1 MYKENAMKPK
11 QSVRCVRTKGGL
23 QGLPLL
29 AVILLVILVA
39 CAHTEK
45 VLVPPKIDL
54 KTYASIGVVEF
65 STNAED
71 TLKPYVTQNFI
82 ENIQSAQPGTRI
94 LELGNADHLLRS
106 MGHRQLNPETI
117 QSIGQK
123 YKVDA
128 IILGHLQVST
138 IKPKIN
144 MSTAAKS
151 LSASAYIEAALQTR
165 ILETNSGATCWTRSN
180 SGKTRVARLNL
191 TEGGPYTIGV
201 SDPKEKYG
209 KLVPKLVYANTMDFR
224 SRYEYRTVE

>member
-1 MYKENAMKPK
+1 MKSNP
-11 QSVRCVRTKGGL
+11 SGCCVRIRGGL
-23 QGLPLL
+23 PGTALLL
-29 AVILLVILVA
+29 AILLGVLVA

-45 VLVPPKIDL
+45 VLIPPKVDL
-54 KTYASIGVVEF
+54 KNYPSIGVVEF

-94 LELGNADHLLRS
+94 LELGDADHLLRS
-106 MGHRQLNPETI
+106 LGHRQLDPETI

-128 IILGHLQVST
+128 VILGHLQVSA

-144 MSTAAKS
+144 VHTAAKS
-151 LSASAYIEAALQTR
+151 LSAKAYIEAALKTR
-165 ILETNSGATCWTRSN
+165 ILETGSGATCWIRST
-180 SGKTRVARLNL
+180 SGKTQVARINL
-191 TEGGPYTIGV
+191 MEGGPFNIGV

-209 KLVPKLVYANTMDFR
+209 QLVPKLVYANTMDFR

>member
-1 MYKENAMKPK
+1 MKTNTLDCFARIRIGRF
-11 QSVRCVRTKGGL
+11 S
-23 QGLPLL
+23 LL
-29 AVILLVILVA
+29 LLVTAILMLLWA

-45 VLVPPKIDL
+45 VLLPPKVDL
-54 KTYASIGVVEF
+54 KTYPSIGVVEF

-71 TLKPYVTQNFI
+71 ALKPYVTQNFI

-94 LELGNADHLLRS
+94 LELGDTDSLLRS
-106 MGHRQLNPETI
+106 LGHSQLTLETI

-144 MSTAAKS
+144 VYTAAKS
-151 LSASAYIEAALQTR
+151 LSAKAYVEAALKTR
-165 ILETNSGATCWTRSN
+165 ILETDSGATCWTRST
-180 SGKTRVARLNL
+180 SGKTQVARINL
-191 TEGGPYTIGV
+191 MEGGPFNIGV

-209 KLVPKLVYANTMDFR
+209 QLVPKLVFANTTDFR
-224 SRYEYRTVE
+224 SRYEYRTVK

>member
-1 MYKENAMKPK
+1 ME
-11 QSVRCVRTKGGL
+11 SI
-23 QGLPLL
+23 LPGFCKHSGIRLRNLSLLLL
-29 AVILLVILVA
+29 AAIVITLVA
-39 CAHTEK
+39 CAHREK
-45 VLVPPKIDL
+45 VLIPPKVDL
-54 KTYASIGVVEF
+54 KTYPSIGVVEF

-94 LELGNADHLLRS
+94 LELGDADYLMRS
-106 MGHRQLNPETI
+106 LGHSQLNSETI

-128 IILGHLQVST
+128 IILGHLQVSH

-144 MSTAAKS
+144 VYTAAKS
-151 LSASAYIEAALQTR
+151 LNARAYIEAALKTR
-165 ILETNSGATCWTRSN
+165 ILETDSGATCWTRAT
-180 SGKTRVARLNL
+180 SGKTQVAAINL
-191 TEGGPYTIGV
+191 IKDGPFSVGV

-209 KLVPKLVYANTMDFR
+209 QLVPKLVYTNTMDFR

>member
-1 MYKENAMKPK
+1 MKPNPLDR
-11 QSVRCVRTKGGL
+11 SAHIIS
-23 QGLPLL
+23 GLPSLL
-29 AVILLVILVA
+29 ILAAAAMIMMLA

-45 VLVPPKIDL
+45 VLVPPKVDL
-54 KTYASIGVVEF
+54 KSYPSIGVVEF

-94 LELGNADHLLRS
+94 LELGDADHLLRS
-106 MGHRQLNPETI
+106 LGHSQLNPETI

-128 IILGHLQVST
+128 IIVGHLQVSQV
-138 IKPKIN
+138 KPKIN
-144 MSTAAKS
+144 VYTASKS
-151 LSASAYIEAALQTR
+151 LNAKAYVEAALKTR
-165 ILETNSGATCWTRSN
+165 IMETDSGATCWTRAT
-180 SGKTRVARLNL
+180 SGKTQVAKINL
-191 TEGGPYTIGV
+191 MKGGPFSVGV

-224 SRYEYRTVE
+224 SKYEYRTVK

>member
-1 MYKENAMKPK
+1 MKTNL
-11 QSVRCVRTKGGL
+11 SDCSANIRTGL
-23 QGLPLL
+23 LCLTFLL
-29 AVILLVILVA
+29 SAVMLMLLA

-45 VLVPPKIDL
+45 VIVPPKVDL
-54 KTYASIGVVEF
+54 KAFPSIGVVEF

-94 LELGNADHLLRS
+94 LELGDADHLLRS
-106 MGHRQLNPETI
+106 LGHSQLNPETI

-128 IILGHLQVST
+128 IILGHLQVSH

-144 MSTAAKS
+144 VYTAAKS
-151 LSASAYIEAALQTR
+151 LNARAYVEAALKTR
-165 ILETNSGATCWTRSN
+165 ILETESGATCWTRAT
-180 SGKTRVARLNL
+180 SGKTQVARISLM
-191 TEGGPYTIGV
+191 EGGPFSVGV

-224 SRYEYRTVE
+224 SQYEYRTTK

>member
-1 MYKENAMKPK
+1 MESIRPRSCKH
-11 QSVRCVRTKGGL
+11 GGIR
-23 QGLPLL
+23 LPHLSLLLL
-29 AVILLVILVA
+29 AALIVMLPA
-39 CAHTEK
+39 CAHKEK
-45 VLVPPKIDL
+45 VLIPPIVDL
-54 KTYASIGVVEF
+54 KTYPSIGVVEF

-94 LELGNADHLLRS
+94 LELGAADHLLRS
-106 MGHRQLNPETI
+106 MGHSRLNPETI

-138 IKPKIN
+138 IKPNIN
-144 MSTAAKS
+144 VHTAAKS
-151 LSASAYIEAALQTR
+151 LSASAYIEAALKTR

-180 SGKTRVARLNL
+180 SGKTQVARFNL
-191 TEGGPYTIGV
+191 TEGGPYNIGV

>member
-1 MYKENAMKPK
+1 METK
-11 QSVRCVRTKGGL
+11 QTGCFVRKGIGFGHVFL
-23 QGLPLL
+23 LLL
-29 AVILLVILVA
+29 AAIMVMFLA
-39 CAHTEK
+39 CAHKEK
-45 VLVPPKIDL
+45 ILIPPKVDL
-54 KTYASIGVVEF
+54 KTYPSIGVVEF

-94 LELGNADHLLRS
+94 LELGDADHLLRS
-106 MGHRQLNPETI
+106 LGHSQLNPETI

-128 IILGHLQVST
+128 VILGHLQVST

-144 MSTAAKS
+144 VYTAAKS
-151 LSASAYIEAALQTR
+151 LSASAYIEAALKTR

-180 SGKTRVARLNL
+180 SGKTQVAGINL
-191 TEGGPYTIGV
+191 MEGGPFNIGV

>member
-1 MYKENAMKPK
+1 MRMN
-11 QSVRCVRTKGGL
+11 QSDCSANIRTRL
-23 QGLPLL
+23 LRLSFLL
-29 AVILLVILVA
+29 AAIMVMLLA

-45 VLVPPKIDL
+45 VIVPPKVDL
-54 KTYASIGVVEF
+54 KAFPSIGVVEF

-94 LELGNADHLLRS
+94 LELGDADHLLRS
-106 MGHRQLNPETI
+106 LGHSQLNPETI

-128 IILGHLQVST
+128 IILGHLQVSHT
-138 IKPKIN
+138 KPKIN
-144 MSTAAKS
+144 VYTAAKS
-151 LSASAYIEAALQTR
+151 LNARAYVEAALKTR
-165 ILETNSGATCWTRSN
+165 ILETESGATCWTRAT
-180 SGKTRVARLNL
+180 SGKTQVAGISLM
-191 TEGGPYTIGV
+191 EGGPFSVGV

-224 SRYEYRTVE
+224 SRYEYRTLK

>member
-1 MYKENAMKPK
+1 MKPK
-11 QSVRCVRTKGGL
+11 QSGHCLCIRGGL
-23 QGLPLL
+23 PGLPIFLVILL
-29 AVILLVILVA
+29 AVLVA

-45 VLVPPKIDL
+45 VLIPPKVDL
-54 KTYASIGVVEF
+54 KTYPSIGVVEF

-94 LELGNADHLLRS
+94 LELGDADHLLRS
-106 MGHRQLNPETI
+106 LGHRQLNPETI
-117 QSIGQK
+117 QSIGET

-144 MSTAAKS
+144 VYTAAKS
-151 LSASAYIEAALQTR
+151 LSAKAYIEADLKTR
-165 ILETNSGATCWTRSN
+165 ILETDSGATCWTRFT
-180 SGKTRVARLNL
+180 SGKTQVARIQLM
-191 TEGGPYTIGV
+191 EGGPYNIGI

>member
-1 MYKENAMKPK
+1 MKPK
-11 QSVRCVRTKGGL
+11 QSVRCVCIKGRLPGL
-23 QGLPLL
+23 IVLL
-29 AVILLVILVA
+29 AILLVVLA

-45 VLVPPKIDL
+45 VLIPPKVDL
-54 KTYASIGVVEF
+54 KTYPSIGVVEF

-82 ENIQSAQPGTRI
+82 ENLQSAQPGTRI
-94 LELGNADHLLRS
+94 LELGDTDHLLRS
-106 MGHRQLNPETI
+106 LGHSQLTPETI

-144 MSTAAKS
+144 VYTAAKS
-151 LSASAYIEAALQTR
+151 LSAKAYVEAALKTR
-165 ILETNSGATCWTRSN
+165 IMETNSGATCWTRST
-180 SGKTRVARLNL
+180 SGKTQVARINL
-191 TEGGPYTIGV
+191 MEGGPFNIGV

>member
-1 MYKENAMKPK
+1 METK
-11 QSVRCVRTKGGL
+11 QTGCFIRKGIGFGQVFL
-23 QGLPLL
+23 LLL
-29 AVILLVILVA
+29 AAIMVMFLA
-39 CAHTEK
+39 CAHKEK
-45 VLVPPKIDL
+45 ILIPPKVDL
-54 KTYASIGVVEF
+54 KTYPSIGVVEF

-94 LELGNADHLLRS
+94 LELGDADHLLRLL
-106 MGHRQLNPETI
+106 GHSQLNPETI

-128 IILGHLQVST
+128 VILGHLQVST

-144 MSTAAKS
+144 VYTAAKS
-151 LSASAYIEAALQTR
+151 LSARAYIEAALKTR
-165 ILETNSGATCWTRSN
+165 ILETDSGATCWTRSN
-180 SGKTRVARLNL
+180 SGKTQVARINL
-191 TEGGPYTIGV
+191 TEGGPFNIGV